1 MNGPR
6 HARRRRRE
14 CVNAA
19 ARCYDG
25 RVKIVVFEATGGTG
39 RLLVECALGRGH
51 QVTAFARAPDELGA
65 LRNRV
70 RIVHGDVL
78 DGGAVSDAVD
88 GQEAALV
95 ALVDTRSRATG
106 RNAAS
111 GTLNVVRS
119 MQRYGVRRLV
129 VLSSAIVAPPDEP
142 GHPGLFTRL
151 LVPAARNGAVA
162 ELRRMEITVR
172 QSELDWTLVRAAHL
186 VDEQVGVAYRVEP
199 GYCPPNGKKISRA
212 DVAAFMLD
220 ELARR
225 DNVAHALAI
234 AY

>member
-1 MNGPR
+1 EN
-6 HARRRRRE
+6 
-14 CVNAA
+14 V
-19 ARCYDG
+19 
-25 RVKIVVFEATGGTG
+25 RV
-39 RLLVECALGRGH
+39 
-51 QVTAFARAPDELGA
+51 
-65 LRNRV
+65 V
-70 RIVHGDVL
+70 RGDVL
-78 DGGAVSDAVD
+78 DGGAVSDAAD

-95 ALVDTRSRATG
+95 ALGDG
-106 RNAAS
+106 AAQVAAK